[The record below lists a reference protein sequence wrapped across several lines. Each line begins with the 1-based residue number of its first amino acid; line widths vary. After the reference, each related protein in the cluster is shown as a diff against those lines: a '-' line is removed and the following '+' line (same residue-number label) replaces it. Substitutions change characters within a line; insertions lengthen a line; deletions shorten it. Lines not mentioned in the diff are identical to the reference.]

1 MVNERL
7 DSRIDEG
14 RNNVERC
21 EIQRACPCKYSSIQL
36 LLSFIA
42 VVSVQHYS
50 SSAPEPVAAF
60 SYSTASSMADAATS
74 GKDQADAEFSRYPSK
89 ASAKV
94 SFTSKG
100 AV

>member
-1 MVNERL
+1 MGNERS
-7 DSRIDEG
+7 DSRIGEE
-14 RNNVERC
+14 RNNVKRC

-60 SYSTASSMADAATS
+60 SYSAASPMADTAS
-74 GKDQADAEFSRYPSK
+74 GKDQADAEFSRYLSK